1 MNNLTRLAFT
11 SAIVL
16 LTTIVFAAE
25 PTSPPRTGDIL
36 AVQIQ
41 QRVDPN
47 HPADASMIAQDGYI
61 GLERYCHHLAA
72 RRIEVAWKSTPQ
84 QEP

>member
-1 MNNLTRLAFT
+1 LPDSDQDGLPDDWERAHQL
-11 SAIVL
+11 
-16 LTTIVFAAE
+16 
-25 PTSPPRTGDIL
+25 
-36 AVQIQ
+36 
-41 QRVDPN
+41 DPN